1 MSHVVIVGGTGYAGS
16 HIAAEALGRG
26 HRVTSYSRHLPQ
38 APLDRVDYRIG
49 SITEPEVL
57 AEAASDADDLV
68 LAIHHSDLAGAPA
81 VDHLPALIQAAIEHD
96 ARLSFVGGA
105 ASSYLGEGGPRLI
118 DSPDF
123 NEEWKPEAS
132 AGLATLLALQE
143 SPAEL
148 RWFFVSPA
156 ALFGSYAPGETTG
169 EYRTGGDLLVTKE
182 DGTSEI
188 SGTDFATAYV
198 DEIERVA
205 HPNQRFTV
213 GH

>member
-1 MSHVVIVGGTGYAGS
+1 MSHLVIVGGTGYAGS
-16 HIAAEALGRG
+16 HIAAEAVRRG
-26 HRVTSYSRHLPQ
+26 HQVTSYSRSEPTT
-38 APLDRVDYRIG
+38 PLDGVEYRTG
-49 SITEPEVL
+49 SITDPTVL
-57 AEAASDADDLV
+57 AAAARDADDLV
-68 LAIHHSDLAGAPA
+68 LSVHHADTGGAPV
-81 VDHLPALIQAAIEHD
+81 VDLLPALIEAATAHH

-105 ASSYLGEGGPRLI
+105 ASSYVSQGGPRLI
-118 DSPDF
+118 ESPDF

-132 AGLATLLALQE
+132 AGLATLEALQQA
-143 SPAEL
+143 PAEL

-169 EYRTGGDLLVTKE
+169 EYRTGGDVLVTKE
-182 DGTSEI
+182 DGSSEI

>member
-1 MSHVVIVGGTGYAGS
+1 MSHVVIIGGTGYAGS
-16 HIAAEALGRG
+16 HIAAEAAARG
-26 HRVTSYSRHLPQ
+26 HRVTSYSRHEPETRI
-38 APLDRVDYRIG
+38 DGVEYRTG
-49 SITEPEVL
+49 SITDPEVL
-57 AEAASDADDLV
+57 AKATAAADDLV
-68 LAIHHSDLAGAPA
+68 LAIHHSDLDGSPA
-81 VDHLPALIQAAIEHD
+81 VDYLPHLQRAAVEHD

-105 ASSYLGEGGPRLI
+105 ASSYVSEGGPRLI
-118 DSPDF
+118 ESPDF

-143 SPAEL
+143 APAEL

-169 EYRTGGDLLVTKE
+169 EYRIGGDVLVTKD
-182 DGTSEI
+182 DGSSEI
-188 SGTDFATAYV
+188 SGTDYATAYV